1 LLYAHWRNILIIPPS
16 GTITFLFTDI
26 EGSTRLWERDRTLMQ
41 HALARHDELMRLQI
55 EANGGYVF
63 KTVGDAF
70 CAAFQTAGDAMLAAL
85 ECQHALAEES
95 WDVPGGI
102 RVRMAIHT
110 GACQERDGDYFG
122 RPLNRIARLLS
133 IGYGSQTLVSLVS
146 SELLRDILPDTV
158 TLRDLGAH
166 RLKDLNRPES
176 VFQLDNKDSPTE
188 FPPLKSL
195 DQHPN
200 NLPIQP
206 NPFIGREREMLALR
220 ALLLDHE
227 ARVITLTGPGGTGK
241 TRLSMQLAAEA
252 TDIFPDGVYFID
264 LSAID
269 QPEYLYPAIAR
280 TIGLHESGART
291 FREQLWD
298 ALHDRQMLLI
308 LDNFEQL
315 MAASSLV
322 DKLQA
327 ACPQAKFIVTSR
339 EALRIRAERVF
350 KVSSLNVPKPGVGTA
365 LTSLS
370 QYDAVTLFLERATA
384 INADFKATNDNA
396 PAIAEICA
404 RLEGLPLA
412 IELAAAR
419 VDLLSPQAIL
429 QRLGNILGLLTRG
442 ATDLPF
448 RQRTLRAAIDWS
460 YRLLTEDEQTL
471 FCHLSVFAGGFTAE
485 AMERVC
491 ADGRSKSSTFDR
503 LSSLVAKSHV
513 SRLENTDGESRFR
526 LSEPIRE
533 FARELLLTS
542 GELES
547 AADAH
552 AGYYLSIAEEC
563 ANRLDGP
570 EQHRAMNT
578 LDDEHDNLATAFEH
592 FVVQENIAGQLC
604 LCGALRLFWI
614 VRGHLAEG
622 REFCNRALANSNHES
637 APIASTWLCA
647 GSLARATGDYQSA
660 TSLLEKAMDRYKT
673 LGDADGWGL
682 ASYEYG
688 MTMFRK
694 GEISLATTVF
704 KQILGYIPEIDK
716 TIKASAHIGLG
727 MIEANKADFD
737 SAVQHFDEG
746 KSVFSATGNERQL
759 AHALGNLANVYFS
772 LGNLSQYCSLM
783 EETIQ
788 LDKKIGA
795 LDDLAV
801 SFNNSG
807 YCHACLDEHEK
818 ATECYRELEAIA
830 KKTGN
835 PRMLVLACTG
845 QSDSMRKTGDP
856 GAALHHAERALGYAS
871 QLGDCVELA
880 VTLRVLGDAYL
891 ETGNIKKAYHSFERA
906 VPLLERFIEYADKED
921 LKQAM
926 AGLQSAHVLIR
937 QETGQN

>member
-1 LLYAHWRNILIIPPS
+1 
-16 GTITFLFTDI
+16 
-26 EGSTRLWERDRTLMQ
+26 MQ
-41 HALARHDELMRLQI
+41 AALARHDELMRLHI

-85 ECQHALAEES
+85 DCQRALADET
-95 WDVPGGI
+95 WAVPGGI

-133 IGYGSQTLVSLVS
+133 IGYGAQTLVSLVT
-146 SELLRDILPDTV
+146 SELLRDILPETV

-176 VFQLDNKDSPTE
+176 VFQLDKKDSPAE

-195 DQHPN
+195 DHHPN

-206 NPFIGREREMLALR
+206 NPFIGREKEMLALR
-220 ALLLDHE
+220 ALLLDPE

-252 TDIFPDGVYFID
+252 TDLFPDGVYFID
-264 LSAID
+264 LSAVD

-280 TIGLHESGART
+280 TIGLRESGMRT

-308 LDNFEQL
+308 LDNLEQL
-315 MAASSLV
+315 MAATSLI
-322 DKLQA
+322 DKLQT
-327 ACPQAKFIVTSR
+327 ACPQAKIIVTSR

-350 KVSSLNVPKPGVGTA
+350 RVSTLNVPATGAATA
-365 LTSLS
+365 LPGLC

-384 INADFKATNDNA
+384 VNADFKATNENA
-396 PAIAEICA
+396 PAIAEICS

-419 VDLLSPQAIL
+419 IDLLSPQAIL

-448 RQRTLRAAIDWS
+448 RQRTLRATIEWS
-460 YRLLTEDEQTL
+460 YKLLPADEQNL
-471 FCHLSVFAGGFTAE
+471 FCHLSVFSGGFTAE
-485 AMERVC
+485 ALEQICPDARTE
-491 ADGRSKSSTFDR
+491 DFTFDQ

-513 SRLENTDGESRFR
+513 SRLERPDGTNRYR

-533 FARELLLTS
+533 FAHELLTASGKLHSATSTHAEYYLTIAVDAASRTS
-542 GELES
+542 GPDQHAAMTTLE
-547 AADAH
+547 
-552 AGYYLSIAEEC
+552 
-563 ANRLDGP
+563 
-570 EQHRAMNT
+570 
-578 LDDEHDNLATAFEH
+578 DEHDNLVAAFEH
-592 FVVQENIAGQLC
+592 FGRQGNLDGQLR

-622 REFCNRALANSNHES
+622 REFCKRALEHDCPDT
-637 APIASTWLCA
+637 APKASTQLCA
-647 GSLARATGDYQSA
+647 GSIARATGDFSVA
-660 TSLLEKAMDRYKT
+660 EKMLGNAIQVYMT
-673 LGDADGWGL
+673 LGDDDGWGIAL
-682 ASYEYG
+682 YEYG
-688 MTMFRK
+688 MTLFRQ
-694 GEISLATTVF
+694 GEIDRARLAFEQMAST
-704 KQILGYIPEIDK
+704 IPEATRSI
-716 TIKASAHIGLG
+716 TASAHLGLG
-727 MIEANKADFD
+727 MLDAHKGHFE
-737 SAVQHFDEG
+737 SALHHFEESRTTFAG
-746 KSVFSATGNERQL
+746 FGNYRQL
-759 AHALGNLANVYFS
+759 AHALGNLANIHFS
-772 LGNLSQYCSLM
+772 LGNLDMYCSLM
-783 EETIQ
+783 EETIL
-788 LDKKIGA
+788 LDRKLGD

-807 YCHACLDEHEK
+807 YCHACLDEHDK
-818 ATECYRELEAIA
+818 ANDCYLELETIA

-856 GAALHHAERALGYAS
+856 AAALHHAERAVTYAS
-871 QLGDCVELA
+871 PLGACVELA
-880 VTLRVLGDAYL
+880 VSLRVLGDACL
-891 ETGNIKKAYHSFERA
+891 ATGNAGRALQSFERSI
-906 VPLLERFIEYADKED
+906 PMLERFMEYSDKED
-921 LKQAM
+921 LEQAK
-926 AGLQSAHVLIR
+926 AGFRTAQKLL
-937 QETGQN
+937 